1 MKCPVCKEALDYH
14 TLLDSQLP
22 AYRCRRCEGLW
33 ISAREYLRWL
43 KMQPALLPQ
52 RPADKADLPTWDT
65 PQPKLCPQCGH
76 LLVRYRVLPNADF
89 YLDRCGNCNGI
100 WFDKNEWDVLVARNL
115 HDKVNQ
121 FFTQSWQARLR
132 AEEAR
137 TKLDRL
143 YLERFGAGDYARI
156 KEVRHWLQNHPQR
169 SMLLAFLQSDDPYV
183 I

>member
-1 MKCPVCKEALDYH
+1 MPRLQRSAGLSH
-14 TLLDSQLP
+14 APRFATSRLSLSPL
-22 AYRCRRCEGLW
+22 RRVVDF
-33 ISAREYLRWL
+33 RTRV
-43 KMQPALLPQ
+43 PALAENAAGLVAAETCRQ
-52 RPADKADLPTWDT
+52 GDLPTWT
-65 PQPKLCPQCGH
+65 RHSPSCVPSVGISLCATASCRTQTSIWIA
-76 LLVRYRVLPNADF
+76 VATAT
-89 YLDRCGNCNGI
+89 GI

-156 KEVRHWLQNHPQR
+156 KEVRHWLQITR
-169 SMLLAFLQSDDPYV
+169 SAACCWLSCNQDDPYV